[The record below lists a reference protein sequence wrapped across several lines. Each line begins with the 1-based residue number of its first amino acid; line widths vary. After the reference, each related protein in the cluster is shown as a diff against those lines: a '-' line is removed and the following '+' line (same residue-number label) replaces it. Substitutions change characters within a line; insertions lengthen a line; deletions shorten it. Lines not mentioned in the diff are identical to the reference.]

1 MVFHA
6 AGICSE
12 ALPGQ
17 RAAVDELLHQIE
29 DRLPGHTSCTD
40 HRVSHLAGDLYHPLR
55 AKGLAVHDKCV
66 ENLPHGLSLLPSL
79 DGEQFLIQD
88 HIYPSFR
95 VSLIRN
101 ILSTIF
107 RRGNCRRGLSYP

>member
-6 AGICSE
+6 AGIRSE

-17 RAAVDELLHQIE
+17 CSAIDEFLHQIE
-29 DRLPGHTSCTD
+29 DRLPSHTACTD

-55 AKGLAVHDKCV
+55 AEGFTVHDKCV
-66 ENLPHGLSLLPSL
+66 ENLPHGLALLPSL
-79 DGEQFLIQD
+79 NGEQFLIQD

-95 VSLIRN
+95 VSL
-101 ILSTIF
+101 L
-107 RRGNCRRGLSYP
+107 